1 MNRFCR
7 LLTALSLAGLLVAT
21 SGAMATEE
29 AASSS
34 GEKNTPLFDSW
45 LAAGYRSYSLQGDG
59 RQPLEYAYLRS
70 HPSLTGSMHA
80 DPGKT
85 HLTLDLGYFNPHDY
99 QVDGDLDFAGLVRA
113 KVRLDGLFHNLDH
126 LTADRPAATVP
137 GFVGPI
143 VTYNDQA
150 PGTQYGIGIDRSEV
164 GLRLKAGNFPAHLN
178 LNYWRYEKSGHRQL
192 RFVDENCTSCHLQ
205 SRSLGVNQLTEEITF
220 GADAHLGP
228 LDLGVEQLVRE
239 FRNRKAAPVDTFGD
253 SFNRYAGSY
262 QHDAIPDARLVQTT
276 VKMHTSLAGG
286 VVGGASASLGQ
297 RKNQGD
303 LSDVQG
309 VRAETDFRKLAGDLS
324 ISTSPRW
331 NASFRYRMLDMDS
344 RNSASL
350 TSTGA
355 AFTDP
360 NTSAKEKRDPDSVRD
375 AIDFSRS
382 TYSAGLSLRPF
393 PLVVFKGD
401 YQLEDLRRDQV
412 GEAQPELLLGV
423 PVQVLN
429 PLWQLPA
436 DEKIQTFRLSL
447 MGRSR
452 DRSKLRI
459 NSWYQWRT
467 SDDPSY
473 TASAEQSHEGF
484 LGASCTVTP
493 NAGGTANLRLI
504 RNKNNQHE
512 VVQVSATNRQSFGL
526 DRRQNQENLSLGL
539 YWGPLEGLM
548 LTANYGLLRDHTEQD
563 LLFGTDQLVV
573 VGHSS
578 DYSQRVQN
586 FSFDGHWQLTKIFT
600 LSGDLHHIRSEAEF
614 SPEFFSSGLVFSG
627 LPLGIAVDSS
637 GLKQLSEVSLRQFG
651 WTLGA
656 EWRYARAWSLGVRY
670 AFDKFD
676 DRTGRTFDGQV
687 QTTLVNV
694 ARSW

>member
-1 MNRFCR
+1 MNRYCR
-7 LLTALSLAGLLVAT
+7 LLTALSLAVLLLAA

-29 AASSS
+29 AAAWS
-34 GEKNTPLFDSW
+34 GEEEAPLFSSW

-70 HPSLTGSMHA
+70 HPSLTGSIHA
-80 DPGKT
+80 GSGKT

-99 QVDGDLDFAGLVRA
+99 QLDADLDYAGLIRA

-126 LTADRPAATVP
+126 LSAERPAASIPDFTEV
-137 GFVGPI
+137 
-143 VTYNDQA
+143 VTFKDWA
-150 PGTQYGIGIDRSEV
+150 PGAQYGIGIDRSEV
-164 GLRLKAGNFPAHLN
+164 GLRVKNGNFPAHLN
-178 LNYWRYEKSGHRQL
+178 LNFWRYEKSGHRQL
-192 RFVDENCTSCHLQ
+192 RFADESCTSCHLQ
-205 SRSLGVNQLTEEITF
+205 SRSLGVNQVTEEITL

-228 LDLGVEQLVRE
+228 LDLGVEQLLRE
-239 FRNRKAAPVDTFGD
+239 FRNRKAAPVDAFGD
-253 SFNRYAGSY
+253 SLNRFAGNY
-262 QHDAIPDARLVQTT
+262 QHDAVADSRLVQTT
-276 VKMHTSLAGG
+276 VKLHTSLAGG
-286 VVGGASASLGQ
+286 VVAGASASLGQ

-309 VRAETDFRKLAGDLS
+309 VRAETDFHKLAGDLS

-331 NASFRYRMLDMDS
+331 SASFRYRMLDLDS
-344 RNSASL
+344 RNSSTL
-350 TSTGA
+350 TTAGA
-355 AFTDP
+355 AYTDLTTFVKAP
-360 NTSAKEKRDPDSVRD
+360 RGSDPVRD
-375 AIDFSRS
+375 SIDFSRS
-382 TYSAGLSLRPF
+382 TYSAGLSLRPL
-393 PLVVFKGD
+393 PLVIFKGD

-412 GEAQPELLLGV
+412 GEAQPELLQGV

-447 MGRSR
+447 LGRSR

-473 TASAEQSHEGF
+473 AASAEQSHEGF

-493 NAGGTANLRLI
+493 KAGGTANLRLI

-512 VVQVSATNRQSFGL
+512 VVQVSDTNRQSFGL

-586 FSFDGHWQLTKIFT
+586 FSFGGHWQLTKIFT

-627 LPLGIAVDSS
+627 VPLGIAVDSS

-656 EWRYARAWSLGVRY
+656 DWRYARAWSLGLRY
-670 AFDKFD
+670 AYDKFD
-676 DRTGRTFDGQV
+676 DRTGRTFDGKV
-687 QTTLVNV
+687 QTTLVSV